1 VESTQENL
9 EIVRRGVAAIAAGD
23 WQGVFESWDAQIEW
37 DFEREAVLSG
47 IYRGRDDVR
56 AALLSF
62 MTEWEDFTLE
72 VEDLTAADD
81 GRVVLLV
88 HLNGRGR
95 QSGAPLDFQET
106 LIWTIRG
113 GRVVHVKE
121 YFDRTEAL
129 AAAGLP
135 E

>member
-1 VESTQENL
+1 MSQENL
-9 EIVRRGVAAIAAGD
+9 EIVRRALAALAAGD
-23 WQGVFESWDAQIEW
+23 WEGAFETWDAQIEW

-62 MTEWEDFTLE
+62 MTEWEDFTFE
-72 VEDLTAADD
+72 VEDLIAADD
-81 GRVVLLV
+81 GRVVILV
-88 HLNGRGR
+88 HVTGRGS
-95 QSGAPLDFQET
+95 QSGVPLDFREAM
-106 LIWTIRG
+106 IWTIRG
-113 GRVVHVKE
+113 SSVVHVKE

-129 AAAGLP
+129 EAAGLR